1 MRLLFFTPL
10 LSTRGGI
17 ERTLIDKANFLVERR
32 HEVMIVTYEHVGP
45 VAYELSQKVRH
56 VDLDCHYFSIY
67 RFPLYMRP
75 WMALKLKRLFRQKM
89 KCVIDEFRPDTIA
102 ITIPNTENYLCDII
116 SVSGLIPVIIES
128 HLAEGYEA
136 IKSGVTEKLMLY
148 FFNPLKAI
156 KKANLLISLTKGDA
170 ACWCR
175 KGVENI
181 KVLSNPLTHYE
192 GLLSSVRKIEG
203 RIICVGRLTKQKR
216 FDRLINAFS
225 LIADKYPT
233 WYIDIYGEGDEYNRL
248 MDQVSYMGL
257 SNRVHIISP
266 TNNIYYEY
274 QRSQFLVLSSDFEGF
289 GLVII
294 EAMACGIPVVA
305 TDCPFGPSDIIKD
318 NETGLLCKM
327 DANSLAEKMEWMMS
341 HDEERQMMGNKAHEV
356 AGLYR
361 KELIIPK
368 WEQTYMS
375 CKYINM

>member
-10 LSTRGGI
+10 LSTRGGL
-17 ERTLIDKANFLVERR
+17 ERTLIDKANYMVERK

-56 VDLDCHYFSIY
+56 VDLDCHYFAIY
-67 RFPLYMRP
+67 RFPLYMRL
-75 WMALKLKRLFRQKM
+75 WMALKLKRLFRQRM

-128 HLAEGYEA
+128 HLAQGYEV
-136 IKSGVTEKLMLY
+136 IKRGVTEKMMLF
-148 FFNPLKAI
+148 FFNSLKAI
-156 KKANLLISLTKGDA
+156 KKANLLVSLTEGDA
-170 ACWCR
+170 ACWHR

-181 KVLSNPLTHYE
+181 KVLPNPLTHYE
-192 GLLSSVRKIEG
+192 ELLSPMKKIEG

-216 FDRLINAFS
+216 FDRLIKAFS

-233 WYIDIYGEGDEYNRL
+233 WYIDIYGEGEEYDSL
-248 MDQVSYMGL
+248 MAQVSIMSL
-257 SNRVHIISP
+257 SNRVHILSP
-266 TNNIYYEY
+266 TNNIYDEY

-305 TDCPFGPSDIIKD
+305 TDCPFGPSDIIRD

-327 DANSLAEKMEWMMS
+327 DVDSLAEKMEWLIS
-341 HDEERQMMGNKAHEV
+341 HDAERQSMGYLAHEV
-356 AGLYR
+356 ASLYR
-361 KELIIPK
+361 KELIISK
-368 WEQTYMS
+368 WEQTYRS
-375 CKYINM
+375 CE